1 MNSGEMLIES
11 ILTLYFISVILFP
24 MTSLLQFNVKNNNK
38 INEIYYEKINSLNM
52 IEDIKSFSYE
62 KIENLSNKKNTTG
75 NIQTIISHFSLDS
88 NDYYLKTKNNYNI
101 SISKTK
107 YYYIDEKYIFYI
119 KVNQYEDYYIP

>member
-75 NIQTIISHFSLDS
+75 NIQTIISHFRLDS